1 MHGRPPRHRPA
12 PDRPAAVESSPGR
25 PGPRGLSVP
34 TPAGRRAGPALP
46 PLHAKAVLI
55 DDTVA
60 VAGSANMDMR
70 SLLLNYEVGLCIYD
84 QDIIQQI
91 HDWMQG
97 LMQGCRLRET
107 HKHAALL
114 LVEDMARLFAPLL

>member
-1 MHGRPPRHRPA
+1 
-12 PDRPAAVESSPGR
+12 
-25 PGPRGLSVP
+25 
-34 TPAGRRAGPALP
+34 
-46 PLHAKAVLI
+46 
-55 DDTVA
+55 VA